1 MIALSRAWDI
11 IANESWMQ
19 DQIAGACV
27 MMGSSQSSTCSRLCG
42 GGYTIDTTAIEG
54 VVAKMAAEIDSK
66 LKENAKVTTKERRAL
81 EAKLEAKLD
90 SVTQDVRAQLRTNGE
105 IAVRTEASTVSAVKA
120 LLDAKMPPAPAPTFE
135 RRKRG

>member
-1 MIALSRAWDI
+1 M
-11 IANESWMQ
+11 
-19 DQIAGACV
+19 GA
-27 MMGSSQSSTCSRLCG
+27 SQSTCSRLCG
-42 GGYTIDTTAIEG
+42 GGYGIDTAAIEAA
-54 VVAKMAAEIDSK
+54 VSKVAAEIDSK

-105 IAVRTEASTVSAVKA
+105 IAVRTEASTVNAVRE
-120 LLDAKMPPAPAPTFE
+120 LLDAKVAPPPAATFE